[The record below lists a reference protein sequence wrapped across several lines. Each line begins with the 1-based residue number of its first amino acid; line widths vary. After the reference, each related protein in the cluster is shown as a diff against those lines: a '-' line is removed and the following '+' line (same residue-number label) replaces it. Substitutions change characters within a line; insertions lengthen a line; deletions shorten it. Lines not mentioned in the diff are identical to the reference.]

1 MQITRRGPVSVLKY
15 VDVTLQ
21 PAVTYFRQAR
31 KVKVKSF
38 VFVSNEIRHDAK
50 FIFTLLKKLIPH
62 IRLLVPNAKHFHFF
76 SDSPT
81 SQYRN
86 KTILNSPTIT
96 RNISVE
102 KPLGTIP
109 KLGTARDHVT
119 QLVVP
124 KCQADMAVR
133 HGKVIIQDAADFY
146 SWASSERGCIDY
158 LFINVEDYE
167 ESENILADLMVNI
180 QAVKGTMKMHAVKS
194 AKHSN
199 KVKVRGTSCYC

>member
-1 MQITRRGPVSVLKY
+1 MRY
-15 VDVTLQ
+15 VDVTLH

-31 KVKVKSF
+31 RMKAKSF
-38 VFVSNEIRHDAK
+38 VFVSNEVRQDAK
-50 FIFTLLKKLIPH
+50 FIFTLLKKLILH
-62 IRLLVPNAKHFHFF
+62 VRLLVSNAKHFHFF

-146 SWASSERGCIDY
+146 SWASSE
-158 LFINVEDYE
+158 
-167 ESENILADLMVNI
+167 
-180 QAVKGTMKMHAVKS
+180 
-194 AKHSN
+194 
-199 KVKVRGTSCYC
+199 

>member
-1 MQITRRGPVSVLKY
+1 MQITRRGPAYVLKY
-15 VDVTLQ
+15 VDVTLH

-146 SWASSERGCIDY
+146 SWAFS
-158 LFINVEDYE
+158 
-167 ESENILADLMVNI
+167 
-180 QAVKGTMKMHAVKS
+180 K
-194 AKHSN
+194 
-199 KVKVRGTSCYC
+199 